1 MILKDLIKSI
11 DRVKSVNGTLN
22 NNVNKIC
29 YDSRKVNSE
38 EDLFVAINSLDD
50 NALQFIPQA
59 IENGSRVIVFDN
71 KDLVDINEL
80 KKIKLDEEFT
90 FIEVEDAR
98 VAMAQ
103 LSFKLNGS
111 PQNKLKLFG
120 ITGTNGKTT
129 ISYLI
134 KQIFENEGIKTV
146 LIGTLGV
153 MIENDFL
160 STGFTTPESPDLA
173 IILNDAIE
181 KGCKAVVME
190 VSSHA
195 LALNRVFGINFNG
208 AIFSNITIDHL
219 DFHKT
224 FEEYL
229 NTKLKLFQ
237 NLDSNGFA
245 VINIDDNYGDK
256 FVDMCKT
263 QAITYGKQKETSARI
278 ENIKL
283 ELGFTRFDL
292 IMKNGNCYNLQTKF
306 TGEFNVYNVASVV
319 ALCDCLGFDKIRLT
333 KAVSELIGVPGRM
346 ETFKS
351 SIGFNVIVDYAHT
364 PDAIENVLVTLRNL
378 ITNDGKIICVFGCGG
393 DRDKSK
399 RPLMGEVSSR
409 LSDKVIVTSDNP
421 RTENPLDIIN
431 EVVTGIIDKSNFYEI
446 EIDRE
451 VAIKR
456 AIKIANK
463 NDIVLIAGKGHE
475 DYQVIGNQKIHLDDR
490 EIVRK
495 FLNINSND

>member
-146 LIGTLGV
+146 LI
-153 MIENDFL
+153 L
-160 STGFTTPESPDLA
+160 S
-173 IILNDAIE
+173 
-181 KGCKAVVME
+181 
-190 VSSHA
+190 
-195 LALNRVFGINFNG
+195 
-208 AIFSNITIDHL
+208 
-219 DFHKT
+219 
-224 FEEYL
+224 
-229 NTKLKLFQ
+229 
-237 NLDSNGFA
+237 
-245 VINIDDNYGDK
+245 
-256 FVDMCKT
+256 
-263 QAITYGKQKETSARI
+263 
-278 ENIKL
+278 
-283 ELGFTRFDL
+283 L
-292 IMKNGNCYNLQTKF
+292 IH
-306 TGEFNVYNVASVV
+306 
-319 ALCDCLGFDKIRLT
+319 I
-333 KAVSELIGVPGRM
+333 
-346 ETFKS
+346 
-351 SIGFNVIVDYAHT
+351 
-364 PDAIENVLVTLRNL
+364 
-378 ITNDGKIICVFGCGG
+378 
-393 DRDKSK
+393 
-399 RPLMGEVSSR
+399 
-409 LSDKVIVTSDNP
+409 
-421 RTENPLDIIN
+421 
-431 EVVTGIIDKSNFYEI
+431 
-446 EIDRE
+446 
-451 VAIKR
+451 
-456 AIKIANK
+456 
-463 NDIVLIAGKGHE
+463 
-475 DYQVIGNQKIHLDDR
+475 
-490 EIVRK
+490 
-495 FLNINSND
+495 